1 MMMFVQPSGAGM
13 DIPLLLCRGSS
24 FVLSEGYCLS
34 CLAIS
39 MIRIYLGWM
48 GKRTKYYLPISEYMW
63 HPRKN

>member
-1 MMMFVQPSGAGM
+1 MMMFVQASGAGM

-39 MIRIYLGWM
+39 MIRISGM
-48 GKRTKYYLPISEYMW
+48 DGKENSALSL
-63 HPRKN
+63 

>member
-13 DIPLLLCRGSS
+13 DIPLLLCGGSS

-39 MIRIYLGWM
+39 MIRISGM
-48 GKRTKYYLPISEYMW
+48 DGKE
-63 HPRKN
+63 N